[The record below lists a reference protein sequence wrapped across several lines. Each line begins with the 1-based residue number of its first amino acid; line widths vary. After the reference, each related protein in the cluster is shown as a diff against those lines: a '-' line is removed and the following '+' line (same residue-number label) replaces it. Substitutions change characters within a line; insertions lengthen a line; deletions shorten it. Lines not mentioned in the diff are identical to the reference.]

1 MEVKADEQITGSF
14 CPRCGS
20 ETEQTCMWTIG
31 KKDRNRAN
39 CTACG
44 WSGYAYQCAKIP
56 LNTATCPD
64 GGILRECYKDPDWGQ
79 VNLRTMPPRSSKPG
93 HVHRQ
98 RNETWVLVRG
108 EDVWVKMEIVG
119 FATWA
124 FRLLPWYPLFVA
136 AGIGHSVENRGDDEA
151 VILFYMDQV
160 YDQENPDKEP
170 WNPGHCNII
179 E

>member
-79 VNLRTMPPRSSKPG
+79 INLRTFPPGSRTEP
-93 HVHRQ
+93 HLHPHT
-98 RNETWVLVRG
+98 NEDWYLVRG
-108 EDVWVKMEIVG
+108 KLRVTVDQTLSLYRPFQRDMEG
-119 FATWA
+119 GD
-124 FRLLPWYPLFVA
+124 RLFIP
-136 AGIGHSVENRGDDEA
+136 AGSGHVVENVGDEEA
-151 VILFYMDQV
+151 VLIYWRSTL
-160 YDQENPDKEP
+160 YDPESPDKEP
-170 WNPGHCNII
+170 WDPG
-179 E
+179 